1 MQNGNYMLKEDVL
14 NYFKRIRSMRYM
26 DINLTEHNDEY
37 YENNMFYSTEDIKE
51 LMPASLFREM
61 ECHVTTFMFRNN
73 K

>member
-26 DINLTEHNDEY
+26 DINLTEHGGEY
-37 YENNMFYSTEDIKE
+37 YSTEDIKE
-51 LMPASLFREM
+51 IMPASLFREM

>member
-14 NYFKRIRSMRYM
+14 NYFKRIRSMRFM
-26 DINLTEHNDEY
+26 DINMAEHNDEY

-51 LMPASLFREM
+51 ILPAGLFREM
-61 ECHVTTFMFRNN
+61 ECHVTTFMFINN

>member
-26 DINLTEHNDEY
+26 DINLTEHDGEY
-37 YENNMFYSTEDIKE
+37 YSTEDIKE

>member
-1 MQNGNYMLKEDVL
+1 MQNGDYMLKEDVL

-26 DINLTEHNDEY
+26 DINLIEHGE
-37 YENNMFYSTEDIKE
+37 FYSTDEIKE
-51 LMPASLFREM
+51 ILPAGLFREM

>member
-1 MQNGNYMLKEDVL
+1 MKNGNYMLKEDVL
-14 NYFKRIRSMRYM
+14 NYFKRIRSMRFM
-26 DINLTEHNDEY
+26 DINMTEHNDEY

-61 ECHVTTFMFRNN
+61 ECHVTTFMFR

>member
-1 MQNGNYMLKEDVL
+1 MQNGDYMLKEDVL
-14 NYFKRIRSMRYM
+14 NYFKRIRSMRFM
-26 DINLTEHNDEY
+26 DINMAEHSDEY
-37 YENNMFYSTEDIKE
+37 YENNMFYSTEDVKE